1 MGIFSRATDYYLTYK
16 FIKALIQPFNQTDA
30 YKLGIIDDEGNILKK
45 KRDLKTT
52 EEKDAYGFFNRMVW
66 NLKKLIQKVPVIGK
80 SLGSLAAATY
90 MFFKE
95 DYDPV
100 QLDELKRTTFLK
112 FVWDDLQETMTAA
125 GVGGGSSPVDGMG
138 YNASAGD
145 DDLKISK
152 KAQKKIVRRNKK
164 KKKKKKV
171 VASFGDYL
179 QGQQL

>member
-66 NLKKLIQKVPVIGK
+66 NLKKLIQKGPVIGK

-112 FVWDDLQETMTAA
+112 FVWDDLQETMTAS
-125 GVGGGSSPVDGMG
+125 GGGVYGLTDGETVVTPKQ
-138 YNASAGD
+138 A
-145 DDLKISK
+145 K
-152 KAQKKIVRRNKK
+152 KYKKGNTKKK

-171 VASFGDYL
+171 VASFSDYR

>member
-16 FIKALIQPFNQTDA
+16 FIKALVQPFEKTDA

-45 KRDLKTT
+45 KRDLKTD
-52 EEKDAYGFFNRMVW
+52 EEKKAYGFFNRMVW
-66 NLKKLIQKVPVIGK
+66 NLKKLIQKVPFIGR

-100 QLDELKRTTFLK
+100 KLDELKRTTFLK
-112 FVWDDLQETMTAA
+112 FVWDDLQEAMTA
-125 GVGGGSSPVDGMG
+125 GGGGVAGMG
-138 YNASAGD
+138 YNATSTD

-171 VASFGDYL
+171 IATFDEYRR
-179 QGQQL
+179 GQ

>member
-1 MGIFSRATDYYLTYK
+1 MGIFNRATDYYLTYK
-16 FIKALIQPFNQTDA
+16 FIKALIQPFSKTDA

-45 KRDLKTT
+45 KRDLKTD
-52 EEKDAYGFFNRMVW
+52 EEKNAYGFFNRMVW
-66 NLKKLIQKVPVIGK
+66 NLKKLIQKVPVIGR

-112 FVWDDLQETMTAA
+112 FVWDDLQETMTAS
-125 GVGGGSSPVDGMG
+125 GGGVYGLKDGETVVTPDQAKKYKKG
-138 YNASAGD
+138 NA
-145 DDLKISK
+145 K
-152 KAQKKIVRRNKK
+152 KK

-171 VASFGDYL
+171 VASFSDYRR
-179 QGQQL
+179 GQQL

>member
-16 FIKALIQPFNQTDA
+16 FIKALIQPFNKTDA

-45 KRDLKTT
+45 KRDLKTD
-52 EEKDAYGFFNRMVW
+52 EEKNAYGFFNRMVW

-100 QLDELKRTTFLK
+100 KLDELKRTTFLK
-112 FVWDDLQETMTAA
+112 FVWDDLQETMTAS
-125 GVGGGSSPVDGMG
+125 GGAVYGLKDGETVVTP
-138 YNASAGD
+138 
-145 DDLKISK
+145 K
-152 KAQKKIVRRNKK
+152 KAEKYKKGNAKKK

-171 VASFGDYL
+171 VASFSDYR
-179 QGQQL
+179 QEQQL

>member
-1 MGIFSRATDYYLTYK
+1 MGIFTRATDYYLTYK
-16 FIKALIQPFNQTDA
+16 FIKALIQPFDKTDA

-45 KRDLKTT
+45 KRDLKTS
-52 EEKDAYGFFNRMVW
+52 EEKDAYGYFNRMVW
-66 NLKKLIQKVPVIGK
+66 NLKKLIQKVPIIGK

-112 FVWDDLQETMTAA
+112 FVWDDLQETVAVGA
-125 GVGGGSSPVDGMG
+125 GHIAGIGFGGPE
-138 YNASAGD
+138 
-145 DDLKISK
+145 DLKISK
-152 KAQKKIVRRNKK
+152 SAQADIVRRNSRNSPKKKK

-179 QGQQL
+179 KGQQL

>member
-1 MGIFSRATDYYLTYK
+1 MGIFTRATDYYLTYK
-16 FIKALIQPFNQTDA
+16 FIKALIQPFNKTDA

-45 KRDLKTT
+45 KRDLKTS
-52 EEKDAYGFFNRMVW
+52 EEKDAYGYFNRMVW
-66 NLKKLIQKVPVIGK
+66 NLKKLIQKVPIIGK

-112 FVWDDLQETMTAA
+112 FVWDDLQETVAVGA
-125 GVGGGSSPVDGMG
+125 GHIAGIGFGGPE
-138 YNASAGD
+138 
-145 DDLKISK
+145 DLKIPEPARQKYVKSNK
-152 KAQKKIVRRNKK
+152 KKK

-171 VASFGDYL
+171 VASIGDYL
-179 QGQQL
+179 KGQQL

>member
-16 FIKALIQPFNQTDA
+16 FIKALIQPFNKTDA

-100 QLDELKRTTFLK
+100 KLDELKRTTFLK
-112 FVWDDLQETMTAA
+112 FVWDDLQETMTAG
-125 GVGGGSSPVDGMG
+125 GVGGNPAPVSGMG
-138 YNASAGD
+138 YNATAGD

-152 KAQKKIVRRNKK
+152 KAQKKIKKK

-171 VASFGDYL
+171 VASFSDYR

>member
-16 FIKALIQPFNQTDA
+16 FIKALIQPFNKTDA

-45 KRDLKTT
+45 KRDLKTD
-52 EEKDAYGFFNRMVW
+52 EEKNAYGFFNRMVW

-100 QLDELKRTTFLK
+100 KLDELKRTTFLK
-112 FVWDDLQETMTAA
+112 FVWDDLQETMTAS
-125 GVGGGSSPVDGMG
+125 GGGVAGMG
-138 YNASAGD
+138 YNSTPTD

-171 VASFGDYL
+171 VASFSDYR

>member
-112 FVWDDLQETMTAA
+112 FVWDDLQETMTAS
-125 GVGGGSSPVDGMG
+125 GGGVYGLTDGETVVTPKQ
-138 YNASAGD
+138 A
-145 DDLKISK
+145 K
-152 KAQKKIVRRNKK
+152 KYKKGNTKKK

-171 VASFGDYL
+171 VASFSDYR

>member
-1 MGIFSRATDYYLTYK
+1 MGIFTRATDYYLTYK
-16 FIKALIQPFNQTDA
+16 FIKALIQPFSKTDA

-45 KRDLKTT
+45 KRDLKTS

-66 NLKKLIQKVPVIGK
+66 NLKKLIQKVPVIGR

-100 QLDELKRTTFLK
+100 QLEELKRTTFLK
-112 FVWDDLQETMTAA
+112 FVWDDLQETVAVGTGHIA
-125 GVGGGSSPVDGMG
+125 GIGFGGPE
-138 YNASAGD
+138 
-145 DDLKISK
+145 DLKIPEPARQKYVKSNK
-152 KAQKKIVRRNKK
+152 KKK

-179 QGQQL
+179 KGQQL

>member
-112 FVWDDLQETMTAA
+112 FVWDDLQETMTAS
-125 GVGGGSSPVDGMG
+125 GGGVYGLTDGETVVTPKQ
-138 YNASAGD
+138 A
-145 DDLKISK
+145 K
-152 KAQKKIVRRNKK
+152 KYKKGNTKKK

-171 VASFGDYL
+171 VASFSDYR
-179 QGQQL
+179 QEQQL

>member
-16 FIKALIQPFNQTDA
+16 FIKALIQPFNKTDA

-45 KRDLKTT
+45 KRDLKTD
-52 EEKDAYGFFNRMVW
+52 EEKNAYGFFNRMVW

-100 QLDELKRTTFLK
+100 RLDELKRTTFLK
-112 FVWDDLQETMTAA
+112 FVWDDLQETMTAS
-125 GVGGGSSPVDGMG
+125 GGGVYGLTDGETVVTPKQAEKYKKG
-138 YNASAGD
+138 NA
-145 DDLKISK
+145 K
-152 KAQKKIVRRNKK
+152 KK

-171 VASFGDYL
+171 VASFSDYR